1 MKESRLMLNFKN
13 LLAIP
18 LLGFAALAAL
28 ADDQPYNHAY
38 DSKSSGAMII
48 LPAHAGYD
56 AAGGDA
62 VWLHLAGREYRSGS
76 GWWALRCNDACE
88 LLPLS
93 LSVTSKDHE
102 RYDDTPM
109 QGQLLQFSPRLPA
122 DGVIAVF
129 KPFRAPLDKLQLKA
143 GTVASWIPGREC
155 KPKKG
160 IRHEGGHIMGGE
172 LILPGGEK
180 FLFVPRQERP
190 SKAAAEAGIAPE
202 FWLELQSGGK
212 KQRIGEIEFD
222 ITWGEG
228 STLEPS
234 GYVRWAGDLDN
245 DGKADFIIATG
256 AVATK
261 LTLYL
266 SSLAAPGEIV
276 GMAGSFDYLAPNEA
290 GC

>member
-1 MKESRLMLNFKN
+1 MKESRLMLTLKRY
-13 LLAIP
+13 LAMA
-18 LLGFAALAAL
+18 LLGLAAVGAD
-28 ADDQPYNHAY
+28 ADDRPYINAY
-38 DSKSSGAMII
+38 DNKSSGAMIV
-48 LPAHAGYD
+48 LPANAGYD
-56 AAGGDA
+56 AAGGDG

-76 GWWALRCNDACE
+76 GWWALRCNETCE

-93 LSVTSKDHE
+93 LTVTSKDHE

-109 QGQLLQFSPRLPA
+109 QGQVLQFSPRLPA

-143 GTVASWIPGREC
+143 GPVAAWIPGREC

-190 SKAAAEAGIAPE
+190 SKAALEAGMAPE
-202 FWLELQSGGK
+202 FWLELQAGGK
-212 KQRIGEIEFD
+212 KQRIGEFEFD

-234 GYVRWAGDLDN
+234 TYLRWAGDLDN

-256 AVATK
+256 AVTTR

-266 SSLAAPGEIV
+266 SSLAEPGEIV
-276 GMAGSFDYLAPNEA
+276 GMAGSFDYVAPNEA